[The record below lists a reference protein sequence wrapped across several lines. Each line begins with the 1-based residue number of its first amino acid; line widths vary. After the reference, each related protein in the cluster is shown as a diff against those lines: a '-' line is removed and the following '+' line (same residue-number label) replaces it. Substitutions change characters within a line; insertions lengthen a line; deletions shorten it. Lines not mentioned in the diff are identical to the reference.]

1 MRRMVRFAWDTVPY
15 YRNVWDAAGFRPD
28 DLRSPD
34 DWGRLPALDRVTL
47 QERRAEMISSRAQPG
62 LISPTSGSS
71 GLPTQVLR
79 SHRSWAH
86 GHANQFRQWRW
97 FGVEPGERYAYFWGL
112 AHDAAGRREAALKDW
127 IFNRERASAFA
138 MSPEYAVRHY
148 ARLRSRPTSY

>member
-1 MRRMVRFAWDTVPY
+1 GWARAVYFGLQRFRGEPVAEVLDELENSQHWPLDRLRDLQWERMRRMVRFAYGTVPY
-15 YRNVWDAAGFRPD
+15 YRDLWDAAGFRPG

-47 QERRAEMISSRAQPG
+47 QERRGEMISSRAEPG

-86 GHANQFRQWRW
+86 GHANKFRQWRW
-97 FGVEPGERYAYFWGL
+97 FGVEP
-112 AHDAAGRREAALKDW
+112 
-127 IFNRERASAFA
+127 
-138 MSPEYAVRHY
+138 
-148 ARLRSRPTSY
+148 